1 MKKRLAAFFAAV
13 FLLFSLSETVEAS
26 ASTYRN
32 QLSRTECELYDAMV
46 SYLPQGYDS
55 FRCELSQPAIYATV
69 EEANSSLQMQVSRA
83 YEAFYRDYPEVFWL
97 DKSGISFSAQYDT
110 SSGSIRIWG
119 FSLQVSFTTSSYQSQ
134 KSALEQAVSAILQGA
149 SGSDYDKVRYF
160 HDTIVNRC
168 SYNSGAASVYQPM
181 SCEAYGALVEGSAIC
196 EGYAKAFKLLCNR
209 AGIPAKS

>member
-97 DKSGISFSAQYDT
+97 DKSGISFSAPSRDCRHSLLSKKIAMRVLL
-110 SSGSIRIWG
+110 SSIVRRSCSIKFITMVN
-119 FSLQVSFTTSSYQSQ
+119 LVVSCLTGRL
-134 KSALEQAVSAILQGA
+134 SALHTS
-149 SGSDYDKVRYF
+149 K
-160 HDTIVNRC
+160 
-168 SYNSGAASVYQPM
+168 
-181 SCEAYGALVEGSAIC
+181 
-196 EGYAKAFKLLCNR
+196 
-209 AGIPAKS
+209 

>member
-83 YEAFYRDYPEVFWL
+83 YEAFIGIIRKF
-97 DKSGISFSAQYDT
+97 SGWTNPGFPFPLNMIPLRAASAFGDSLCRYLSLHRPIS
-110 SSGSIRIWG
+110 RKNPPWNRP
-119 FSLQVSFTTSSYQSQ
+119 
-134 KSALEQAVSAILQGA
+134 SALFCRALPALITI
-149 SGSDYDKVRYF
+149 RYVTF
-160 HDTIVNRC
+160 TIR
-168 SYNSGAASVYQPM
+168 
-181 SCEAYGALVEGSAIC
+181 L
-196 EGYAKAFKLLCNR
+196 
-209 AGIPAKS
+209 

>member
-110 SSGSIRIWG
+110 SSGSIHRPISRKNPPWNRP
-119 FSLQVSFTTSSYQSQ
+119 
-134 KSALEQAVSAILQGA
+134 SALFCRALPALITI
-149 SGSDYDKVRYF
+149 RYVTF
-160 HDTIVNRC
+160 TIR
-168 SYNSGAASVYQPM
+168 
-181 SCEAYGALVEGSAIC
+181 L
-196 EGYAKAFKLLCNR
+196 
-209 AGIPAKS
+209 

>member
-119 FSLQVSFTTSSYQSQ
+119 FSLQVSSLHRPISR
-134 KSALEQAVSAILQGA
+134 KNPPWNRPSALFCRALPALITI
-149 SGSDYDKVRYF
+149 RYVTF
-160 HDTIVNRC
+160 TIR
-168 SYNSGAASVYQPM
+168 
-181 SCEAYGALVEGSAIC
+181 L
-196 EGYAKAFKLLCNR
+196 
-209 AGIPAKS
+209 